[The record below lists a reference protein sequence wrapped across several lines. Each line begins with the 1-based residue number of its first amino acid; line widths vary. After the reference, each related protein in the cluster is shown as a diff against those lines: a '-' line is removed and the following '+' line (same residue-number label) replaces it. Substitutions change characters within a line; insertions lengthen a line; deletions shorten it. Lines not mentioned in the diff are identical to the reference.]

1 VDPQSRRRGGA
12 IIGAQHAVVLRATI
26 ASTAQLHNR
35 LMQPIVVHA
44 PALGRFETTVDG
56 HLCTCQ
62 YRLYGG
68 RLMMLTHTGVPGEL
82 RGRGIA
88 AALVQAALDH
98 ARAKGWKVRPDCS
111 YAEAYMQR
119 HPQTLDL
126 LPE

>member
-1 VDPQSRRRGGA
+1 
-12 IIGAQHAVVLRATI
+12 
-26 ASTAQLHNR
+26 
-35 LMQPIVVHA
+35 MQIDIVHA
-44 PALGRFETTVDG
+44 PGHSRFEATVEG

-62 YRLYGG
+62 YRLYGS
-68 RLMMLTHTGVPGEL
+68 RLMMLTHTGVPNAL

-98 ARAKGWKVRPDCS
+98 ARAHGRKVRPDCS

-126 LPE
+126 LQP